1 MSASSRRRKL
11 NAEPE
16 GSPHWMT
23 TFSDMVT
30 LLLVFFVLMY
40 SLSVLD
46 VEKFKAFITSFQ
58 GVGILEM
65 GPSPLQGQGP
75 AEETVTSVV
84 PQEQAMLAMLEQEQR
99 IQNEIMG
106 VYSELQSYLQE
117 TGLNDM
123 VTISYEDRGVAINIG
138 EQILF
143 DTGKANLRP
152 EALGLLDRL
161 AEFFQ
166 RIPYQVSIEGHTD
179 SRPINTVEFPSNWE
193 LSSARAARVV
203 RYLTTAHALEPSRFA
218 AVGFGEFRPVAPND
232 TEENMQANRRVVMVI
247 HVRDVYGSEGEASGA
262 GSSSQSSR

>member
-1 MSASSRRRKL
+1 M
-11 NAEPE
+11 
-16 GSPHWMT
+16 
-23 TFSDMVT
+23 
-30 LLLVFFVLMY
+30 
-40 SLSVLD
+40 
-46 VEKFKAFITSFQ
+46 Q
-58 GVGILEM
+58 
-65 GPSPLQGQGP
+65 
-75 AEETVTSVV
+75 
-84 PQEQAMLAMLEQEQR
+84 AMLEQEQR